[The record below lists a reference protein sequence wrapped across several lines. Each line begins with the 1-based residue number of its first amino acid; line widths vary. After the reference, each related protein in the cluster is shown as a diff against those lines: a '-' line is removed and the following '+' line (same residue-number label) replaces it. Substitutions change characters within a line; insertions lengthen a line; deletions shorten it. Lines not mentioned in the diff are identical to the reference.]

1 MIHIVTHANRAL
13 YARQIEEMHRLRWQ
27 FYIEQ
32 RKWTRLREIQPVEG
46 VERDEF
52 DDEQA
57 VYVMGIDD
65 NGGVTGS
72 MRLRPTT
79 KNSLIADHFP
89 HLLDDPDSLKP
100 GPDVWEITRIVRKP
114 ENRSKDHA
122 LRFAMNTAMIEM
134 ALARGVKRFVAT
146 ADSFL
151 VAQTRLLWRHKFR
164 PLGLPMPYAEGE
176 VIALDFDCDEESLA
190 MVREAAG
197 FVAPQA
203 FEPMPPFHDRRYDVV
218 LAEKVA
224 HRVAHADLDQL
235 AELSAWLQARQ
246 PAVAQVQEG
255 AQS

>member
-13 YARQIEEMHRLRWQ
+13 YGPQLEEMHRLRWQ

-32 RKWTRLREIQPVEG
+32 RKWARLREIQTVEG
-46 VERDEF
+46 VERDEY

-65 NGGVTGS
+65 DGRVTGS
-72 MRLRPTT
+72 MRLRPTDQ
-79 KNSLIADHFP
+79 NSLVADHFP
-89 HLLDDPDSLKP
+89 HLLDDPASLRP

-151 VAQTRLLWRHKFR
+151 VPQTRLLWRHKFR
-164 PLGLPMPYAEGE
+164 PLGLPAPYAEGE
-176 VIALDFDCDEESLA
+176 VIALDFDCDEESLR

-203 FEPMPPFHDRRYDVV
+203 FEPMPPFHDRLYDVV
-218 LAEKVA
+218 LAAKVA
-224 HRVAHADLDQL
+224 HKLAHADPDQL
-235 AELSAWLQARQ
+235 AAFAAWLEVRE
-246 PAVAQVQEG
+246 PAAPFIPEG
-255 AQS
+255 AAT

>member
-27 FYIEQ
+27 FYVEQ
-32 RKWTRLREIQPVEG
+32 RNWKKLREMQPVEG
-46 VERDEF
+46 LERDEY

-57 VYVMGIDD
+57 VYVMGIDAY
-65 NGGVTGS
+65 GGVTGS
-72 MRLRPTT
+72 MRLRPTH
-79 KNSLIADHFP
+79 KNSLIADHFM
-89 HLLDDPDSLKP
+89 HLVEDPEGFKP

-164 PLGLPMPYAEGE
+164 PLGLPMPYPEGE

-197 FVAPQA
+197 FVTPQA
-203 FEPMPPFHDRRYDVV
+203 FEPMPPFHDRPRDPVIE
-218 LAEKVA
+218 EKIA
-224 HRVAHADLDQL
+224 RQIAFADLQQL
-235 AELSAWLQARQ
+235 AELSDWLDSHGLGAAR
-246 PAVAQVQEG
+246 VQEG
-255 AQS
+255 APS